1 MAARVFCPVF
11 ESGKRRMEEI
21 GADDFE
27 NEKAMQD
34 IVGDNL
40 GVIFPDLEIV
50 EHEISLKSKRFDT
63 VAFNVRTRSFV
74 LIEYKK
80 VQKDSTL
87 VQILSYLRTLRGN
100 EGNFLQACKEKS
112 GKKYEKEDVDWGKTR
127 VVWVAPSFTDSQLE
141 AVEQSKELIELHRIT
156 KYGNQIIAVEMM
168 TGPKAE
174 KIVEKNTNHDKAD
187 EVEVIYRD
195 LEKIL
200 RVDLHLEKTEGR
212 VYENW
217 FSNKNGQAV
226 CTVAKQ
232 TKTLV
237 LCYITK
243 SLNVDKEDKVFVRHM
258 VKNAKKIGKR
268 GRGDYMTTI
277 RSVEDVKRAI
287 RYLEQVCTQKTKN
300 IVNQRQGK
308 HENLPR
314 QDDTKYVM
322 QKGSNQT
329 IAPYTEL
336 KNTLCNSIP
345 YLKFIVTKR
354 YINCKS
360 SVTGKIICSVVV
372 NKKALKLSYN
382 TRRLDVPESDDSF
395 VRHLFNN
402 GKWISIAPPGD
413 YDSKL
418 GTREDVERA
427 IPYIKKVHLQEVA
440 I

>member
-1 MAARVFCPVF
+1 MTARVFHPVF
-11 ESGKRRMEEI
+11 ESGKHRVEEI
-21 GADDFE
+21 EVADFE
-27 NEKAMQD
+27 NEKTMQD
-34 IVGDNL
+34 IVGANL

-50 EHEISLKSKRFDT
+50 GNEIPLKSKRFDT

-74 LIEYKK
+74 LIEYKN
-80 VQKDSTL
+80 VQKDDTL
-87 VQILSYLRTLRGN
+87 VQILSYLRKLRGN

-112 GKKYEKEDVDWGKTR
+112 GKKYEKEDVDWDKTR

-141 AVEQSKELIELHRIT
+141 AVEQSKGLIELHRVT
-156 KYGNQIIAVEMM
+156 KYGNQIIVLEMM

-174 KIVEKNTNHDKAD
+174 KSAKKNTNHDKAGD
-187 EVEVIYRD
+187 VEVIYHD

-200 RVDLHLEKTEGR
+200 RVGLHLEKKEGR

-217 FSNKNGQAV
+217 FLSKNDQAV

-243 SLNVDKEDKVFVRHM
+243 SLDVDEADRVFVRHM
-258 VKNAKKIGKR
+258 VKNAKKIGKK

-287 RYLEQVCTQKTKN
+287 RYLEQVCTQKTKS
-300 IVNQRQGK
+300 IVNQRQGAD
-308 HENLPR
+308 ENLPS

-322 QKGSNQT
+322 QKGSGRT
-329 IAPYTEL
+329 IALYAEL
-336 KNTLCNSIP
+336 KNTLYNNIP
-345 YLKFIVTKR
+345 HLKFIVTKR

-360 SVTGKIICSVVV
+360 TVHGKLICSVVV

-382 TRRLDVPESDDSF
+382 TRRLDVPKSDDSF

-402 GKWISIAPPGD
+402 GKWISIAAPGD

-418 GTREDVERA
+418 ETGEDVERA
-427 IPYIKKVHLQEVA
+427 IPYIKKVHLQKVA